1 MMEGA
6 DSFLIRNE
14 KMGVKNLI
22 LEILSSKWPLTLK
35 KIHNIIKKNY
45 RMKVSSQAVYK
56 SLQDLCNKQVLVKND
71 REYSL
76 NLDWIKKLKELS
88 KSLENSY
95 VNKNP
100 LIGRDFG
107 INSIETF
114 TFDNLSNLDSFL
126 MPIIEK
132 YLTRKEHGDYSCY
145 SYWIFGWWPL
155 FISNEKYKVLRD
167 IINPK
172 RIYMVLKDNS
182 QITAFCSNFYKKIG
196 INVRTGKEIEDFD
209 FIVLGD
215 LIVQIFKPAK
225 LNNRVISLFNK
236 FNKFEDIDMDKVIEV
251 FEEAH
256 KIEVVILRNK
266 DLSNVLLRKIE
277 GCFN

>member
-1 MMEGA
+1 
-6 DSFLIRNE
+6 
-14 KMGVKNLI
+14 
-22 LEILSSKWPLTLK
+22 
-35 KIHNIIKKNY
+35 
-45 RMKVSSQAVYK
+45 MKVSSQAVYK